1 MLAFT
6 VVKCYHI
13 KQIEFLTN
21 QEDSSMY
28 AFDEIKKAD
37 SEIADAETEFASG
50 TDRIGEL
57 GK

>member
-1 MLAFT
+1 
-6 VVKCYHI
+6 
-13 KQIEFLTN
+13 
-21 QEDSSMY
+21 MY

-37 SEIADAETEFASG
+37 SEICRCHSGRDGETEFASG